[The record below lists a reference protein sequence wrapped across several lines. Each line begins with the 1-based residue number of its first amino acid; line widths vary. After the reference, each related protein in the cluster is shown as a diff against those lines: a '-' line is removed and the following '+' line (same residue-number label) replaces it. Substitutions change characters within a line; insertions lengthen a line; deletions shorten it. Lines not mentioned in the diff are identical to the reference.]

1 MKEIMISFEN
11 TEILFASYCNQFISN
26 NKLRFSERKMLSDIF
41 NAMTKEQKEIIKNRC
56 KALIDHLKE
65 TRFIN

>member
-41 NAMTKEQKEIIKNRC
+41 NAMTKEQKKSNH
-56 KALIDHLKE
+56 KK
-65 TRFIN
+65 

>member
-11 TEILFASYCNQFISN
+11 IEILFASYCNQFISN

-41 NAMTKEQKEIIKNRC
+41 NAMTKEQKEIVENKC
-56 KALIDHLKE
+56 KTLIDHLEE
-65 TRFIN
+65 TGFIN

>member
-11 TEILFASYCNQFISN
+11 TEILFVSYCNQFISN

-41 NAMTKEQKEIIKNRC
+41 NAMTKEQKRIIENKC
-56 KALIDHLKE
+56 KVLIEHLKE

>member
-26 NKLRFSERKMLSDIF
+26 NKLRFSERMMLSDIF
-41 NAMTKEQKEIIKNRC
+41 NAMTKEQKEIVENKC
-56 KALIDHLKE
+56 KTLIDYLEE
-65 TRFIN
+65 TGFIN